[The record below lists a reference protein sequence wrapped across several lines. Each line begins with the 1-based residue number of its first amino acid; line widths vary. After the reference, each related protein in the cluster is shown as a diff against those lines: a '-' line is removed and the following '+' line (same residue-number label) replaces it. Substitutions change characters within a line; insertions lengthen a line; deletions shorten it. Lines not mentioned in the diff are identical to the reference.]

1 MDLAWLDTPGSSL
14 LLRRSRRLTP
24 TQLRAYAAVVR
35 LGSVKHAAADL
46 EVSEAAVSLH
56 IGQLRKELGDR
67 LFVRTVAGLAF
78 TPGGLRLASRAT
90 EMLSLQDRTIIEV
103 RQAGGGRRMLRMA
116 TSPLFAEYSAPGL
129 IELFA
134 DRANDLDV
142 ELSDHDPGRFESL
155 LLTRSVDA
163 AIGPR
168 PARLGTAIAGT
179 HFLNYQVVAVAAADH
194 PMAGH
199 RPAFSALRDQ
209 TWLLGPSA
217 AYNTEVVPNV
227 LRTIGVPETRQRIYQ
242 SHAAAVE
249 EAKRGKGLALVV
261 AFAVSQDLVN
271 GDLVR
276 IHAPALQVSGA
287 WSILTLTG
295 QPPSPEAAELVRFIT
310 TPRATQ
316 AMLRGSGATVGR
328 FKPSIH
334 VTLWS

>member
-1 MDLAWLDTPGSSL
+1 
-14 LLRRSRRLTP
+14 LTP
-24 TQLRAYAAVVR
+24 TQLRAFAAVVR

-56 IGQLRKELGDR
+56 VGQLRKELGDK
-67 LFVRTVAGLAF
+67 LFVRTSAGLAF
-78 TPGGLRLASRAT
+78 TPGGLRLASRAA

-116 TSPLFAEYSAPGL
+116 TSPLFAEHCAPGL

-142 ELSDHDPGRFESL
+142 ELSSHDPGRFESL

-168 PARLGTAIAGT
+168 PANLGASIACT
-179 HFLNYQVVAVAAADH
+179 HFLNFQVVAVASADH
-194 PMAGH
+194 PMAG
-199 RPAFSALRDQ
+199 RQPAVSTLREQ
-209 TWLLGPSA
+209 TWLLGPSG
-217 AYNTEVVPNV
+217 AYSAGTIPNL
-227 LRTIGVPETRQRIYQ
+227 LRSIGVPETRQRIYQ

-249 EAKRGKGLALVV
+249 EAKRGKGLAL
-261 AFAVSQDLVN
+261 AISFAVSQDLVN
-271 GDLVR
+271 GDLTR
-276 IHAPALQVSGA
+276 IQSPALQVSGA

-295 QPPSPEAAELVRFIT
+295 QHASPEAAELARFIT

-316 AMLRGSGATVGR
+316 AMLRGSGVTVGR

>member
-1 MDLAWLDTPGSSL
+1 
-14 LLRRSRRLTP
+14 LTP
-24 TQLRAYAAVVR
+24 TQLRAFAAVVR
-35 LGSVKHAAADL
+35 LGSVKQAAADL

-56 IGQLRKELGDR
+56 VGQLRKELGDK
-67 LFVRTVAGLAF
+67 LFIRTSSGLAF

-116 TSPLFAEYSAPGL
+116 ASALFAEHAAPGL

-142 ELSDHDPGRFESL
+142 ELSSHDPGRFESL

-163 AIGPR
+163 AIGPV
-168 PARLGTAIAGT
+168 PAAIGPSIGST
-179 HFLNYQVVAVAAADH
+179 HFLNYQVVAVASPDH
-194 PMAGH
+194 PMAV
-199 RPAFSALRDQ
+199 RPPSLGALRDQ

-217 AYNTEVVPNV
+217 ALNTGATPNV
-227 LRTIGVPETRQRIYQ
+227 LRSIGVPEHHQRIFQ

-249 EAKRGKGLALVV
+249 EAKRGKGLALDVS
-261 AFAVSQDLVN
+261 FAVSQDLMN

-276 IHAPALQVSGA
+276 IQSPALQVNGA

-295 QPPSPEAAELVRFIT
+295 PHASPEAAELTRFIT
-310 TPRATQ
+310 TPRAIQ
-316 AMLRGSGATVGR
+316 AMLRGSGVTPGR

>member
-1 MDLAWLDTPGSSL
+1 
-14 LLRRSRRLTP
+14 LTP
-24 TQLRAYAAVVR
+24 TQLRAFAAVVR
-35 LGSVKHAAADL
+35 LGSVKQAAADL

-56 IGQLRKELGDR
+56 VGQLRKELGDK
-67 LFVRTVAGLAF
+67 LFVRTSSGLAF
-78 TPGGLRLASRAT
+78 TPGGLRLASRAA

-116 TSPLFAEYSAPGL
+116 TSALFAEHAAPGL

-134 DRANDLDV
+134 DRATDLDV
-142 ELSDHDPGRFESL
+142 ELSSHDPSRFESL

-168 PARLGTAIAGT
+168 PARLGVPVAST
-179 HFLNYQVVAVAAADH
+179 HFLNFQVVVVAAPDH
-194 PMAGH
+194 PMATTRQPG
-199 RPAFSALRDQ
+199 PSALREQ

-217 AYNTEVVPNV
+217 ALDNEVIPNI
-227 LRTIGVPETRQRIYQ
+227 LRLIGVPESRQRIFQ

-249 EAKRGKGLALVV
+249 EAKRGKGLALAVS
-261 AFAVSQDLVN
+261 FAVSQDLVN
-271 GDLVR
+271 GDLAR
-276 IHAPALQVSGA
+276 IQSPALQASGA
-287 WSILTLTG
+287 WSIFTLTG
-295 QPPSPEAAELVRFIT
+295 QHASPEAAELTRFIT

-316 AMLRGSGATVGR
+316 AMLRGSGVTVGR

>member
-1 MDLAWLDTPGSSL
+1 
-14 LLRRSRRLTP
+14 LTP
-24 TQLRAYAAVVR
+24 TQLRAFAAVVR

-56 IGQLRKELGDR
+56 VGQLRKELGDK
-67 LFVRTVAGLAF
+67 LFVRTSAGLAF

-90 EMLSLQDRTIIEV
+90 EMLNLQDRTIIEV
-103 RQAGGGRRMLRMA
+103 RQAGGGRRMLRVA
-116 TSPLFAEYSAPGL
+116 TSPLFAEHAAPGL

-142 ELSDHDPGRFESL
+142 ELSSHDPGRFESL
-155 LLTRSVDA
+155 LRTRSVDA

-168 PARLGTAIAGT
+168 PAILGDSIVCT

-194 PMAGH
+194 PMAK
-199 RPAFSALRDQ
+199 RQPAVSALREQ

-217 AYNTEVVPNV
+217 AYGTDAIPNI
-227 LRTIGVPETRQRIYQ
+227 LRSIGVPEARQRIYQ

-249 EAKRGKGLALVV
+249 EAKRGKGLTLAVS
-261 AFAVSQDLVN
+261 FAVSQDLAN
-271 GDLVR
+271 GDLAR
-276 IHAPALQVSGA
+276 INAPSLQSSGA

-295 QPPSPEAAELVRFIT
+295 QHASPEAAELTRFIT

-316 AMLRGSGATVGR
+316 AMLRGSGVTVGR